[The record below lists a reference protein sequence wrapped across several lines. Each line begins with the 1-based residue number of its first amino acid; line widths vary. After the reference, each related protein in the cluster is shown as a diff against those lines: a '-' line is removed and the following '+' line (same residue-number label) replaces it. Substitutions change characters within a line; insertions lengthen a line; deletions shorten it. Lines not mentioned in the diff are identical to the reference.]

1 MELHSPLSR
10 LVIFGLFGVPRFV
23 VIAVERRADL
33 AALGR
38 FEFLLVKSDRS
49 RMGHNKGLSNDPGL
63 SGRVAYQAGL
73 VCAAPPRSINANSI
87 ALKVR

>member
-1 MELHSPLSR
+1 
-10 LVIFGLFGVPRFV
+10 
-23 VIAVERRADL
+23 
-33 AALGR
+33 LGR